1 VELPGVRRQHV
12 KVTIGYSPIF
22 KQRNI
27 AVWGMSLAPYWPV
40 DRIVRLGSLDSSSMP
55 IVPRDEQLHTGELRR
70 PVAPSNHATMAQPHQ
85 LMTERVHGE
94 FYRLLAVPN
103 NAQDVTAILSNG
115 ILLLTIKCDE
125 PLTHDE
131 IRVTQEVVEP
141 ILYAARMF
149 DHERIKNNCFFDH
162 FELRVFIQKPYK
174 NLQKQDLSFEV
185 HAELL

>member
-1 VELPGVRRQHV
+1 MEHQANFESMLHLIRPLSSGIYTPRVDSCYEPQNRILSYSVELPGVRRQHI

-40 DRIVRLGSLDSSSMP
+40 DRIIRLGSLDSLSMP
-55 IVPRDEQLHTGELRR
+55 IVPIDEQLHTGELRR
-70 PVAPSNHATMAQPHQ
+70 PVAPSNHATMAQPQQ

-94 FYRLLAVPN
+94 FYRLLAIPN

-131 IRVTQEVVEP
+131 IRVTQEVVE
-141 ILYAARMF
+141 
-149 DHERIKNNCFFDH
+149 
-162 FELRVFIQKPYK
+162 
-174 NLQKQDLSFEV
+174 V
-185 HAELL
+185 H